1 MALILLR
8 TDNKKKLLNALA
20 DLERHANLKIK
31 GKPRLVDNKM
41 ADKIVSSVLGGLKRK
56 SSVAVAVNVEEDD
69 TTSILRIKRIHPPAH
84 VIVVSEEYP
93 ENKLLGELI
102 REAPIFRGYY
112 SHKEKFNVSL
122 S

>member
-8 TDNKKKLLNALA
+8 ADNKKKLLNALA

-41 ADKIVSSVLGGLKRK
+41 ADKIVSSILGVLKRK

-93 ENKLLGELI
+93 ENKFLGELI

-112 SHKEKFNVSL
+112 SHKREV
-122 S
+122 

>member
-8 TDNKKKLLNALA
+8 ADNKKKLLNALA

-31 GKPRLVDNKM
+31 GNPRLIDNRI
-41 ADKIVSSVLGGLKRK
+41 ADKIVSSILGGLKRK
-56 SSVAVAVNVEEDD
+56 SSVAIAVNVKEDD
-69 TTSILRIKRIHPPAH
+69 TTSIMRIKDIHPPAH
-84 VIVVSEEYP
+84 VIVVSREYP

-112 SHKEKFNVSL
+112 SHKKGG
-122 S
+122 